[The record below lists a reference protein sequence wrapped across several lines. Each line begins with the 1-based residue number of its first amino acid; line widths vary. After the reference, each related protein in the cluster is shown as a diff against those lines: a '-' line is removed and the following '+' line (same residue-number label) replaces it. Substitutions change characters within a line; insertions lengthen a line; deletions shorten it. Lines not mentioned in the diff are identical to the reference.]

1 MNESWKIDRAK
12 ANCRIELCNV
22 NEMYE
27 VASKGVVLT
36 SDPRTVIATK
46 VFNKADLKLVVAT
59 QRIGFTLEDD
69 VEEYPLVTI
78 GPPLFPKE
86 LTFYCCKAS
95 ALPTEDAAV
104 GFVSMFWHVKPTH
117 YKKDSNVDLVWEER
131 QSADLNVKITVPIFI
146 SSKKIN
152 IGDVLYY
159 HDTNTKIDNNAA
171 KKAKTR

>member
-1 MNESWKIDRAK
+1 MNDSWEIDRAK
-12 ANCRIELCNV
+12 ANCRIELWNV

-46 VFNKADLKLVVAT
+46 VFNKVDLKLVVAT
-59 QRIGFTLEDD
+59 QSIGFRPEDD

-86 LTFYCCKAS
+86 LTFYCCKVS
-95 ALPTEDAAV
+95 ALPTEGDA
-104 GFVSMFWHVKPTH
+104 
-117 YKKDSNVDLVWEER
+117 VWEER
-131 QSADLNVKITVPIFI
+131 QSADLNVKMTVPIFI
-146 SSKKIN
+146 SFRRIN

-171 KKAKTR
+171 KKAKTG